1 MLQEL
6 KNGTKVVGV
15 KQTKRAIGDGRAKK
29 VFLAA
34 DADPALQDVVRVLC
48 EEKKI
53 PAVEVPSMK
62 ELGRACSIAVG
73 AAVAAIVQAEKP

>member
-15 KQTKRAIGDGRAKK
+15 KQTKRALGDGSAKK

-34 DADPALQDVVRVLC
+34 DADPALQDVVRALC
-48 EEKKI
+48 EEKQI